1 MGQGD
6 KFEEIDV
13 GQVKIIRLSGAAML
27 VESLGDGPREAWIP
41 FSQIKDGSD
50 LTRDSDEGD
59 EGTLVIPQWLAS
71 EKGFT

>member
-6 KFEEIDV
+6 RYEEIDV

-27 VESLGDGPREAWIP
+27 VESLSDGPREVWIP

-50 LTRDSDEGD
+50 VNRDSDEGD
-59 EGTLVIPQWLAS
+59 EGTLVIPQWLAE